1 MECLA
6 RFYSFIERV
15 LKTQIQKVSV
25 GGEMPPP
32 LILFFM
38 GEDCIISE
46 YTKDISKMSVD
57 LGSLG
62 FDNIKKGDK

>member
-1 MECLA
+1 
-6 RFYSFIERV
+6 
-15 LKTQIQKVSV
+15 
-25 GGEMPPP
+25 MPPP
-32 LILFFM
+32 LILFFI

-62 FDNIKKGDK
+62 SDNIKKEINKLIK